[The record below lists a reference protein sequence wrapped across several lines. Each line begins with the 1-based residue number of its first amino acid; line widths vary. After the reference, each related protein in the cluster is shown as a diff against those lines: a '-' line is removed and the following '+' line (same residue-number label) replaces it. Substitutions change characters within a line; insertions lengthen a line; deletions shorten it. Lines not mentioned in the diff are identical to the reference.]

1 MSKLFVDEI
10 VHASSQGSGTIT
22 LGASGETLDLS
33 NPSTVTLNAA
43 MKNTPA
49 FFAYL
54 SSNQTLSN
62 DTVTKLTLNTE
73 LFDTHNAFDS
83 STNYRFTVPSGHA
96 GYYSISGQMRSN
108 AGADFDHLNFYIK
121 KNNTD
126 FVFSK
131 CRNEVGE
138 TLNASAVVSLS
149 VGDYLE
155 IFGYHQRGS
164 NSDISGGSTMTFFT
178 GHKLIGT

>member
-33 NPSTVTLNAA
+33 NPSTVTLNSV

-54 SSNQTLSN
+54 NSNQTVPN
-62 DTVTKLTLNTE
+62 DTMTKLTLNAE
-73 LFDTHNAFDS
+73 LFDTHSAFDT

-96 GYYSISGQMRSN
+96 GYYSVSGQMRSN
-108 AGADFDHLNFYIK
+108 ASADFDHLNLYIR
-121 KNNTD
+121 KNGSD
-126 FVFSK
+126 YVFSK
-131 CRNEVGE
+131 CRNEIGE

-149 VGDYLE
+149 EGDYLE
-155 IFGYHQRGS
+155 LFALHIRGS
-164 NSDISGGSTMTFFT
+164 NSIIAGSSTQTFLT
-178 GHKLIGT
+178 GNKLIGS